1 MGSKKSRLEMRDKIL
16 KGIAKYRLIDNDFM
30 RVFFEDKKCAK
41 ELLRIILQ
49 KEDIDVLDVKTEKAI
64 NVLLTKSVRMDIL
77 IADSE
82 GRIYNIEIQK
92 SDVGAMPKRARY
104 NSSMIDV
111 RLLNPGEEYSALP
124 ETYVIFITENDVLKG
139 GKAIYHIDRY
149 IEEENRKFNDGSHIV
164 YVNLSAKQ
172 ESELGDL
179 LHDFYCTKSSEMKN
193 PVLAERIKEL
203 KETKKGVHNMCEI
216 TEKLIEEAMQEKQ
229 KKLDEAQAR
238 AEAAEAKA
246 AEAKAAAAAEAAE
259 AKAAVAA
266 AEAKLRERE
275 NAIKNAF
282 RMAEILREN
291 GVAEGKIQREMENM
305 LKLAA

>member
-92 SDVGAMPKRARY
+92 SDVGAIPKRARY

-111 RLLNPGEEYSALP
+111 RLLNPGEKYSALP

-229 KKLDEAQAR
+229 KKLDEVQAR
-238 AEAAEAKA
+238 ADAEAKAKEAAEAKA
-246 AEAKAAAAAEAAE
+246 
-259 AKAAVAA
+259 AA

>member
-1 MGSKKSRLEMRDKIL
+1 M
-16 KGIAKYRLIDNDFM
+16 
-30 RVFFEDKKCAK
+30 
-41 ELLRIILQ
+41 Q
-49 KEDIDVLDVKTEKAI
+49 
-64 NVLLTKSVRMDIL
+64 
-77 IADSE
+77 
-82 GRIYNIEIQK
+82 Q
-92 SDVGAMPKRARY
+92 PP
-104 NSSMIDV
+104 
-111 RLLNPGEEYSALP
+111 LNPGEEYSALP

-246 AEAKAAAAAEAAE
+246 ETEAKAKEAAE
-259 AKAAVAA
+259 AKAAAAA

>member
-77 IADSE
+77 VADSE

-111 RLLNPGEEYSALP
+111 RLLNPGEEYSALL

-229 KKLDEAQAR
+229 KKLDEVQAR
-238 AEAAEAKA
+238 ADAEAKAKEAAEAKA
-246 AEAKAAAAAEAAE
+246 
-259 AKAAVAA
+259 AA